1 MITRVVL
8 TLEAADGKTPN
19 IFWAYNLYSE
29 LLKKA
34 DPGFAEYLH
43 ETGLKPLSQYLRPQK
58 NTPRA
63 QWVVNLLT
71 DEAAEIFLPAL
82 MEPDKF
88 FVEKQNCPL
97 KVIDRRED
105 KKISED
111 ELVQQYFFAEEPQPR
126 AQINLLT
133 PCAFKTEGGY
143 AVFPSPGLLVNSAVN
158 KWNSFAQNTV
168 IDDEEGIAQLVD
180 SARITGYNLRSFRY
194 QIKGVQIPSFTG
206 YMTLSVRGPAP
217 MLRLFNLLTGSAE
230 FTGLGIKCALGM
242 GAVQTD
248 GKGER

>member
-8 TLEAADGKTPN
+8 TLEAMDGKIPN
-19 IFWAYNLYSE
+19 IFWAYNLYAE

-34 DPGFAEYLH
+34 EPGFAEYLH

-82 MEPDKF
+82 LEPDEF
-88 FVEKQNCPL
+88 FVEKQNCVL
-97 KVIDRRED
+97 KVIEKRAD
-105 KKISED
+105 KKTSED
-111 ELVQQYFFAEEPQPR
+111 ELLKQHYFEEEPQAR
-126 AQINLLT
+126 VQINLLT

-143 AVFPSPGLLVNSAVN
+143 AVFPSPALIINSAVN
-158 KWNSFAQNTV
+158 KWNSFAQNTA
-168 IDDEEGIAQLVD
+168 ISDEEGTAQLVD
-180 SARITGYNLRSFRY
+180 SAKITGYNLRSFRY
-194 QIKGVQIPSFTG
+194 QIKGVQIPSFSG

-217 MLRLFNLLTGSAE
+217 MLRLFNLLMGSAE
-230 FTGLGIKCALGM
+230 YTGLGIKCALGM

-248 GKGER
+248 GKVE